1 MSIKQWRNDEKPR
14 EKLLEKGASVLTNAE
29 LLAILIGSGTREKSA
44 IDLASDLLSLTSDNL
59 LMFGRLSVDEMI
71 TVKGIG
77 VAKAVTLS
85 AAMEIGRRQCGSG
98 LEVQKITGP
107 EDAAKLFVPM
117 LRDLTHEEFWVAYLM
132 NDNSVISKEMIG
144 KGSEMASVVNVR
156 EIVRNALLKKSLKV
170 IVAHNHPSGNLNP
183 GEADIKLTKKI
194 KEALSFFD
202 IDLLDHIIVGGNNY
216 FSFADNNLI

>member
-14 EKLLEKGASVLTNAE
+14 EKLLEKGAFVLTDSE

-44 IDLASDLLSLTSDNL
+44 IDLASSLLEITDNNL
-59 LMFGRLSVDEMI
+59 LMFGRLSVDEMT

-77 VAKAVTLS
+77 VAKAVILA
-85 AAMEIGRRQCGSG
+85 AAMELGRRQCRSSF
-98 LEVQKITGP
+98 EVQKITSP
-107 EDAAKLFVPM
+107 EDAAKLFIPL

-132 NDNSVISKEMIG
+132 NDNGVISKEMIG
-144 KGSEMASVVNVR
+144 KGSETVSVVNVR
-156 EIVRNALLKKSLKV
+156 EIVRNGLLKKTIKV
-170 IVAHNHPSGNLNP
+170 IVAHNHPSGNIKP
-183 GEADIKLTKKI
+183 GKADIKLTRKI